1 MFWQVCI
8 LHDSYISA
16 LRFKVSSQLGKEENI
31 HQKQTD
37 VRPIAGPAAS
47 KSSKL
52 FILKTKHR
60 DQIPFNASLKF
71 EIMALKL
78 NKRC

>member
-1 MFWQVCI
+1 MLKQNKLHWKIKANDKTVKFSCYTFWQVCI

-16 LRFKVSSQLGKEENI
+16 LRFKVSSQLGKKENI

-47 KSSKL
+47 KS
-52 FILKTKHR
+52 
-60 DQIPFNASLKF
+60 
-71 EIMALKL
+71 
-78 NKRC
+78 